1 MKYLLSTFVL
11 SLLLCQNVA
20 AGEITRGVKP
30 EAKKISAGNAN
41 FISPT
46 DILETTRPMEQDV
59 QQILNTYSDAQ
70 LRQYVVAL
78 NKSQILAAKQAK
90 TAVPAK
96 ISNSV
101 LQDREKMAEYLR
113 SFYQYKY

>member
-30 EAKKISAGNAN
+30 EAKKISTGNAN

-78 NKSQILAAKQAK
+78 NKSQILAAKQARK
-90 TAVPAK
+90 SLPDRRRK
-96 ISNSV
+96 WLMRSSNRTQPTV
-101 LQDREKMAEYLR
+101 
-113 SFYQYKY
+113 

>member
-1 MKYLLSTFVL
+1 MKYLLPLLAL
-11 SLLLCQNVA
+11 SFILCQNAA
-20 AGEITRGVKP
+20 AGEITRGVKAEP
-30 EAKKISAGNAN
+30 AKISTGNAN

-46 DILETTRPMEQDV
+46 DILEATRPMERDV
-59 QQILNTYSDAQ
+59 QYILNTYSDAQ

-78 NKSQILAAKQAK
+78 NKSQILTAKQAK
-90 TAVPAK
+90 TAVPEK